1 MDGVELGV
9 VYLCDRVLY
18 VLVNCSRLHLQTTD
32 NNDQLLS
39 PPTQSLSFVLTSI
52 VGFQI

>member
-32 NNDQLLS
+32 NNDQ
-39 PPTQSLSFVLTSI
+39 
-52 VGFQI
+52 